1 MSRKFDNPSF
11 KYLWN
16 ILIAGHVILRCSM
29 LGLYYPDHSYS
40 WDDFQWKTWPELWP
54 KFRPVTPTDIQNVE
68 RRLMQTMD
76 MTVVKKKR
84 IALME
89 RDAGRTKSRQVR
101 EDSANSGWWSRL
113 RIMAASSGSESNRQ
127 SSLFISKLGLERT
140 VSQLS
145 SNFEEIVNSKFE
157 RIETNV
163 VISLLDLTQLGLKTL
178 SSVDAI
184 PITSYGRIFCQE
196 IDQIWN
202 TSLNG
207 IAGLA
212 VTTLRL
218 P

>member
-1 MSRKFDNPSF
+1 M
-11 KYLWN
+11 
-16 ILIAGHVILRCSM
+16 
-29 LGLYYPDHSYS
+29 
-40 WDDFQWKTWPELWP
+40 
-54 KFRPVTPTDIQNVE
+54 TPTDIQNVE

-178 SSVDAI
+178 SPVDAI

-196 IDQIWN
+196 IDQI
-202 TSLNG
+202 
-207 IAGLA
+207 
-212 VTTLRL
+212 
-218 P
+218 

>member
-1 MSRKFDNPSF
+1 
-11 KYLWN
+11 
-16 ILIAGHVILRCSM
+16 
-29 LGLYYPDHSYS
+29 
-40 WDDFQWKTWPELWP
+40 
-54 KFRPVTPTDIQNVE
+54 
-68 RRLMQTMD
+68 MQTMD

-178 SSVDAI
+178 SPVDAI

-196 IDQIWN
+196 IDQI
-202 TSLNG
+202 
-207 IAGLA
+207 
-212 VTTLRL
+212 
-218 P
+218 